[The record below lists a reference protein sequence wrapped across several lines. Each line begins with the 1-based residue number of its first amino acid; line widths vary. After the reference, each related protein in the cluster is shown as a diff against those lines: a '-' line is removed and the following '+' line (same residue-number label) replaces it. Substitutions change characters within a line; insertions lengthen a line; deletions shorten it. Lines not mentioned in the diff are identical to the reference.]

1 MNNAVPYAD
10 IIILALIAG
19 FILLRLRSVL
29 GQNTGDD
36 NMDAFKKS
44 MRTQAEQE
52 PIIKLGDHNP
62 KAKTKEEPEPD
73 HYLKDVTDLS
83 VTSGLKAIKEKDA
96 EFSATQFMQGAKMAF
111 EMVFDGFA
119 KGDKAPLK
127 MLLSDELYQ
136 QFDAEIE
143 ARNKSEDKTETT
155 LVSVNAKDITKAELD
170 KNNARITVRFLS
182 EQITVVRD
190 KDGKIIDGDPSE
202 VSEADDEWVFERNVT
217 SKNPN
222 WTIVDT

>member
-1 MNNAVPYAD
+1 MNDAIPYAD

-29 GQNTGDD
+29 GHKMGNDD
-36 NMDAFKKS
+36 LDAFKKS

-52 PIIKLGDHNP
+52 PIIKLGDRNL
-62 KAKTKEEPEPD
+62 KTKEEPELEPD
-73 HYLKDVTDLS
+73 SYLQNVTDLS
-83 VTSGLKAIKEKDA
+83 VASGLKALKGRDG
-96 EFSATQFMQGAKMAF
+96 EFSATQFLQGAKMAF

-127 MLLSDELYQ
+127 MLLSNELYQ

-143 ARNKSEDKTETT
+143 ARNKTENKTETT
-155 LVSVNAKDITKAELD
+155 LVSVDATDIAKAELD
-170 KNNARITVRFLS
+170 KNTARLTVKFSS
-182 EQITVVRD
+182 EQITVMRD
-190 KDGKIIDGDPSE
+190 KEGKIIEGDPSD
-202 VSEADDEWVFERNVT
+202 VSEVEDEWVFERDVT

-222 WTIVDT
+222 WRITDT

>member
-83 VTSGLKAIKEKDA
+83 VASGLKAIKEKDA